1 MRLLKGFAGE
11 KSVLPHHILMRCLA
25 FMYRSECKQLACFCC
40 SDMSL
45 KQACLPV
52 GMHMETSTDTTHSS
66 KPKTVRVLQMAATCQ
81 CLQRELAHVCTP
93 CKFRNRHAESEHVGF
108 TAERACSVTLMPF
121 AKPAKASLP
130 ARDSTT
136 SSLRKPLVSRVGV
149 SRSLRLAFRRASSSF
164 SSGLITLICPCV
176 IRGLRKQWFHLF

>member
-1 MRLLKGFAGE
+1 
-11 KSVLPHHILMRCLA
+11 
-25 FMYRSECKQLACFCC
+25 
-40 SDMSL
+40 
-45 KQACLPV
+45 
-52 GMHMETSTDTTHSS
+52 METSTDTTHSS
-66 KPKTVRVLQMAATCQ
+66 KPKTVCVLQMAATCQ

-164 SSGLITLICPCV
+164 SSGLIMLICPCA
-176 IRGLRKQWFHLF
+176 IRRNHDALHPLNGMHGMTQAQLQMFYLLLRNQRER